1 MRTFCLLLSLLVLA
15 GCVKTRLTPQ
25 AERVRLTLN
34 RDEVKGCRLIG
45 NVDASQA
52 KTALFFGQGAAQE
65 TVSRRLRNDA
75 AKMGAN
81 VVVVASSETRKTS
94 TRSRGEAYA
103 CT

>member
-1 MRTFCLLLSLLVLA
+1 MRRFCFLLAPVLLA
-15 GCVKTRLTPQ
+15 ACVKTSLNPQ

-45 NVDASQA
+45 NVEASQT

-65 TVSRRLRNDA
+65 TVRRQLRNDT
-75 AKMGAN
+75 AKMGGN
-81 VVVVASSETRKTS
+81 FVVVASSETGMTS

-103 CT
+103 CS